1 MFDRLVI
8 THPQQADIKGRRVY
22 FLISA
27 MALGFTLSV
36 ALIASIFAVDLSLG
50 TANFELVELVAPV
63 QIPPTEPKLPEVA
76 KQREKLKAAPDT
88 VQKPPTRAMNMARV
102 DEAPREVPTAVS
114 TVQNSHKERP
124 ANGYFE
130 VGKFDS
136 DPVTTSSSSGRDT
149 SEGTPVDAGLSGNT
163 STVSKA
169 EETGP
174 PPPPIRPD
182 PPKKTIRQSMGV
194 INGQATS
201 LPKPIYSAAAKAVH
215 ASGKVSV
222 RVVIDERGNVISA
235 NAVSGHPLL
244 TSSAEAAALNARFS
258 PTLLSGTPIQ
268 ISGVIVYNFNFS
280 G

>member
-1 MFDRLVI
+1 MFDKLVI
-8 THPQQADIKGRRVY
+8 THPERANIKGRKAY
-22 FLISA
+22 FLASA
-27 MALGFTLSV
+27 IALSLTLSIS
-36 ALIASIFAVDLSLG
+36 LIASIFAADLNLG
-50 TANFELVELVAPV
+50 TATFELVELVAPV
-63 QIPPTEPKLPEVA
+63 QMPPTEPKLPETA
-76 KQREKLKAAPDT
+76 KQPEKLKAAPDT
-88 VQKPPTRAMNMARV
+88 TQKAPTRQVIMARV
-102 DEAPREVPTAVS
+102 DEAPRDVPTAVS
-114 TVQNSHKERP
+114 TVQNTNKERP
-124 ANGYFE
+124 ATGYFE

-136 DPVTTSSSSGRDT
+136 DPVATGSSSGRETGADT
-149 SEGTPVDAGLSGNT
+149 PADSGLSSVT
-163 STVSKA
+163 APVAKV
-169 EETGP
+169 EETAP
-174 PPPPIRPD
+174 PPPVKVD
-182 PPKKTIRQSMGV
+182 PPKKTVRQSMGV

-222 RVVIDERGNVISA
+222 RVVIDEHGNVISA